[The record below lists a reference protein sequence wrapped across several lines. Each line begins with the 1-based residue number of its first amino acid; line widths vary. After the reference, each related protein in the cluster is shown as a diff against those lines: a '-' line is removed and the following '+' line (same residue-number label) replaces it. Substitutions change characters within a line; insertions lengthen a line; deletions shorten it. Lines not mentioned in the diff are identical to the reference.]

1 MSTRSRVY
9 TVEGAQ
15 RALRKLPKE
24 LQTEMRKA
32 SQEIAQDIATRA
44 ASAARQQGGVARH
57 VAPSIKAKRDRYP
70 VVVLGGTQRLGGP
83 ALGAEFGGG
92 ARPRTRQFQ
101 PHRGTRGYFMFPT
114 VRDRSDEALKSWLD
128 ALQKSLDAI

>member
-1 MSTRSRVY
+1 MPIRSRVY

-15 RALRKLPKE
+15 RALRQLPKH
-24 LQTEMRKA
+24 LQKEMRKA
-32 SQEIAQDIATRA
+32 SQDIAQDIATA
-44 ASAARQQGGVARH
+44 ASGMARSQGGVASH

-70 VVVLGGTQRLGGP
+70 VIVLGGGRLGGP
-83 ALGAEFGGG
+83 AYGAEFGGG
-92 ARPRTRQFQ
+92 ARPRTRQFE

-114 VRDRSDEALKSWLD
+114 VRDRSDEAMGAWLK